1 MAHFHSRLGLLALLC
16 LVQWVSCKVV
26 QFELNLTWENHE
38 VAGAMRKMIL
48 SNGQFPSPT
57 LRLKQGDKVE
67 VLVHNSMPFGT
78 TVHFHGNILLYPPK
92 NSGLTSGIRY

>member
-1 MAHFHSRLGLLALLC
+1 MTLYHSWLGLLYLLC

-38 VAGAMRKMIL
+38 VAGATRKMIL

-57 LRLKQGDKVE
+57 LRLKQGDTVE
-67 VLVHNSMPFGT
+67 FLVNNSMPFEA
-78 TVHFHGNILLYPPK
+78 TVHFHGNVLF
-92 NSGLTSGIRY
+92 IR